1 MSVDHSVLDGA
12 VVERPPW
19 LIDLVTVITNSGGT
33 VAAWIIS
40 LVLTATLLLQDRRRD
55 ALLVGGAM
63 LSGWAVMSG
72 LKLLFRRERPPLSE
86 RLVDISTYSFPS
98 GHAMMTAILAGV
110 VGTVVVR
117 LVALP
122 HVRAA
127 ALTVLA
133 FYTLMVGLSRVYLA
147 AHWITDVLAGWA
159 FGGVWAAFWIL
170 LTGTR
175 SRTRTRTRTRT

>member
-1 MSVDHSVLDGA
+1 MPVDSSVLNGVIED
-12 VVERPPW
+12 RPLW
-19 LIDLVTVITNSGGT
+19 LVDLVTAITNSGGT

-40 LVLTATLLLQDRRRD
+40 VVLTVTLLRQDRRRD

-72 LKLLFRRERPPLSE
+72 LKQLFRRDRPPLPE

-98 GHAMMTAILAGV
+98 GHAMMTAILACV

-117 LVALP
+117 LVVLP

-127 ALTVLA
+127 ALTLLGL
-133 FYTLMVGLSRVYLA
+133 YTLMVGLSRVYLA
-147 AHWITDVLAGWA
+147 AHWITDVLAGWV
-159 FGGVWAAFWIL
+159 FGALWAAVWIL
-170 LTGTR
+170 LTRSPARTSTR
-175 SRTRTRTRTRT
+175 P